1 MSENKAGDVPIE
13 PDEIKS
19 YVVQVSNIDDV

>member
-1 MSENKAGDVPIE
+1 MSEKKASDVPIE

-19 YVVQVSNIDDV
+19 YVVPVSNIDDV